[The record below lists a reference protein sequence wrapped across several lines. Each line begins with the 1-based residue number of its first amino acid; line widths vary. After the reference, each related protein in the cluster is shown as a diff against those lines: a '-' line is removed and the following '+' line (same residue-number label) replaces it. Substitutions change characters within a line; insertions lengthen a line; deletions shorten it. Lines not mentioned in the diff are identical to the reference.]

1 MPAVELIH
9 SKLITMPTI
18 AIRVPERLAAETEK
32 QAHPDY
38 KAAHTRSG
46 YPLTQ
51 CPLVR
56 VNR

>member
-1 MPAVELIH
+1 
-9 SKLITMPTI
+9 MPTI
-18 AIRVPERLAAETEK
+18 AIRLPERLAADTEK
-32 QAHPDY
+32 QAHPNY

-46 YPLTQ
+46 YRLTK